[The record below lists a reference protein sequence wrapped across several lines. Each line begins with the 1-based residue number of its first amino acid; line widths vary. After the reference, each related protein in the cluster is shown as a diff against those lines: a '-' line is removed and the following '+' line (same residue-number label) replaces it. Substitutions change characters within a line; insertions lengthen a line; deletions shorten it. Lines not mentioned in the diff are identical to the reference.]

1 MDTCPHTG
9 GTAKGQHEENAC
21 HEPVEGGNRADEVVR
36 QLQDGYA
43 AHIVCTCMHIQH
55 THCVGTQRLCAV
67 VAFAAPGPIVKLS
80 ACAGSVKH
88 AKAKA
93 PCHPLNTRDNSAPS
107 IVREI

>member
-55 THCVGTQRLCAV
+55 THCVGTQRLYC
-67 VAFAAPGPIVKLS
+67 
-80 ACAGSVKH
+80 
-88 AKAKA
+88 
-93 PCHPLNTRDNSAPS
+93 NM
-107 IVREI
+107 VRMAIGIRAYM